1 MPAAATGMALFL
13 QSVGQ
18 IVTAAITWMGSYIH
32 ALTASG
38 NEMLLFFLALPLVG
52 TGIGLIKRLI
62 SIN

>member
-1 MPAAATGMALFL
+1 MEPVTGMALFL

-18 IVTAAITWMGSYIH
+18 IVTAAITWMTAYVG
-32 ALTASG
+32 ALTAEG
-38 NEMLLFFLALPLVG
+38 NGMLLFFLALPLVG